1 MKIIYHD
8 GHVAECPEDQELE
21 VIRHSAAHI
30 LAQAVKRLYPQAHFA
45 YGPATEKGFYYD
57 VDLGDTKISDEDLP
71 AIEAE
76 MTKIVKENLPIKP
89 FILSREDAIRLMQE
103 RGEIYKVEHIGDLP
117 EDAELSFYQQGEYI
131 DMCVGPHLCYT
142 KALKAF
148 KLNKLSGAYWKND
161 KNNIMLT
168 RIGGIAFRTQ
178 DELKDYMKLMEEAEK
193 RDHRRIGKEMGLFML
208 CDEGP
213 GFPFFLPK
221 GMAIK
226 NALIDYWRDIH
237 YANGYVE
244 VQTPLIMNRHLWETS
259 GHWDHYK
266 DNMYATKIDG
276 EDFCIKP
283 MNCPGGVMVYRS
295 QPHSYRDLPL
305 RVGELG
311 LVHRHEL
318 KGALHGLFRV
328 RCFTQDD
335 AHIFMTPEQIP
346 DEIAGVV
353 HLINQVY
360 TKFGFDYF
368 VELSTRPEN
377 SMGSDE
383 DWEAA
388 TNGLKSAL
396 ERLGMPYILNEGD
409 GAFYGPKIDFHLRDS
424 LGRTWQCGTIQL
436 DFQMPLNFGLEY
448 VAEDGTK
455 KRPIMIHRV
464 CYGSIER
471 FIGILTEHFAGKFP
485 TWLAPVQVKVL
496 PVSDKS
502 MDYAREVADAL
513 KAQKVRCELDDR
525 NEKIG
530 YKIREARQIDRVP
543 YMLII
548 GEKEI
553 ESRTVSVRDRATD
566 QTTNMTLEAFSEK
579 LRREIEERA

>member
-1 MKIIYHD
+1 MKVIYHD
-8 GHVAECPEDQELE
+8 GHVAECPQEQELE

-57 VDLGDTKISDEDLP
+57 IDLGETKISDEDLP

-76 MTKIVKENLPIKP
+76 MAKIVKENLPIKP
-89 FILSREDAIRLMQE
+89 FILSREDAVKLMQE
-103 RGEIYKVEHIGDLP
+103 RGEIYKVEHISDLP

-161 KNNIMLT
+161 RNNIMLT
-168 RIGGIAFRTQ
+168 RIGGVAFRTQ
-178 DELKDYMKLMEEAEK
+178 DELRDYMKLMEEAEK

-388 TNGLKSAL
+388 TNGLKAAL

-502 MDYAREVADAL
+502 MDYAREVAGAL
-513 KAQKVRCELDDR
+513 KAQRVRCELDDR

-566 QTTNMTLEAFSEK
+566 QTTNMTLEAFAEK
-579 LRREIEERA
+579 LGQEIADRA

>member
-8 GHVAECPEDQELE
+8 GHVAECPQEQELE

-57 VDLGDTKISDEDLP
+57 VDLGETKISDEDLP

-76 MTKIVKENLPIKP
+76 MAKIVKENLPLKP
-89 FILSREDAIRLMQE
+89 FILSREDAVKLMQE
-103 RGEIYKVEHIGDLP
+103 RGEIYKVEHIADLP

-161 KNNIMLT
+161 RNNIMLT
-168 RIGGIAFRTQ
+168 RIGGVAFRTQ
-178 DELKDYMKLMEEAEK
+178 DELKDYMKLLEEAEK

-221 GMAIK
+221 GMALK

-502 MDYAREVADAL
+502 MDYAREIANAL

-553 ESRTVSVRDRATD
+553 ESRTVSVRERATD
-566 QTTNMTLEAFSEK
+566 QTTNMTLEAFAEK
-579 LRREIEERA
+579 LGREIADRA

>member
-1 MKIIYHD
+1 
-8 GHVAECPEDQELE
+8 
-21 VIRHSAAHI
+21 
-30 LAQAVKRLYPQAHFA
+30 
-45 YGPATEKGFYYD
+45 
-57 VDLGDTKISDEDLP
+57 
-71 AIEAE
+71 
-76 MTKIVKENLPIKP
+76 MT
-89 FILSREDAIRLMQE
+89 R
-103 RGEIYKVEHIGDLP
+103 
-117 EDAELSFYQQGEYI
+117 
-131 DMCVGPHLCYT
+131 
-142 KALKAF
+142 
-148 KLNKLSGAYWKND
+148 
-161 KNNIMLT
+161 
-168 RIGGIAFRTQ
+168 
-178 DELKDYMKLMEEAEK
+178 
-193 RDHRRIGKEMGLFML
+193 
-208 CDEGP
+208 
-213 GFPFFLPK
+213 
-221 GMAIK
+221 
-226 NALIDYWRDIH
+226 
-237 YANGYVE
+237 
-244 VQTPLIMNRHLWETS
+244 
-259 GHWDHYK
+259 
-266 DNMYATKIDG
+266 
-276 EDFCIKP
+276 
-283 MNCPGGVMVYRS
+283 
-295 QPHSYRDLPL
+295 
-305 RVGELG
+305 
-311 LVHRHEL
+311 
-318 KGALHGLFRV
+318 
-328 RCFTQDD
+328 
-335 AHIFMTPEQIP
+335 EQIP

-360 TKFGFDYF
+360 SKFGFEYF

-383 DWEAA
+383 DWEDA
-388 TNGLKSAL
+388 TNGLKTAL
-396 ERLGMPYILNEGD
+396 EKLGMPYIINEGD

-502 MDYAREVADAL
+502 MDYAREVANAL

-553 ESRTVSVRDRATD
+553 ESRTVSVRERATD
-566 QTTNMTLEAFSEK
+566 QTTNMTLEAFAEK
-579 LRREIEERA
+579 LGREIADRA

>member
-57 VDLGDTKISDEDLP
+57 VDLGDAKISDEDLP

-388 TNGLKSAL
+388 TNGLKAAL

-502 MDYAREVADAL
+502 MDYAREVANAL

-566 QTTNMTLEAFSEK
+566 QTTNMTLEAFAEK
-579 LRREIEERA
+579 LRREIADRV